1 MIKELD
7 KTVLET
13 QFDSMEKTETF
24 TYFVASAPAPGKG
37 L

>member
-1 MIKELD
+1 LNG
-7 KTVLET
+7 
-13 QFDSMEKTETF
+13 KTETF